1 MAKKSSSIAGLSE
14 LASLSAL
21 VSEGHGDKELDAIDI
36 EDIYSKAQP
45 RTVFEKLDELAES
58 LKSTGQQQPIV
69 VNPDG
74 KGRYVIEQG
83 ERRWRA
89 AKIAGLET
97 LLCIITDK
105 AETDE
110 ERVIRQLTEN
120 IQRDEMTLW
129 DLSQAIGQLIDGGLT
144 VRKLAAKLGKKESY
158 ISLLNS
164 AAKVKEPLAALV
176 KAQRIQDPVALK
188 KLQKL
193 LEEHSAEVLPVVE
206 RWLAET
212 GADTDSEHDVPAIS
226 RRQVESLARSITD
239 GEEITPSETTAA
251 VGTSIPSIRDASIKD
266 IVTSVTHQVTDESLM
281 SESHLDSNADEARED
296 YGNSDETEY
305 GDKELCSA
313 EPSELDADIKETSDE
328 NQSDTVQDTRLA
340 PVFRLLGLLDRG
352 GMNRLQ
358 LAEAL
363 HCQPQVI
370 GRQVA
375 FLRTNFAMSI
385 SGSPKKGYTVRDW
398 GILNRNRFLEMWS
411 AENG

>member
-1 MAKKSSSIAGLSE
+1 MAKKSSSSIAGLSE

-129 DLSQAIGQLIDGGLT
+129 DLSQAVGQLIDEGLT

-176 KAQRIQDPVALK
+176 KAQRFQDPVALK

-251 VGTSIPSIRDASIKD
+251 AGTSIRDASIKD
-266 IVTSVTHQVTDESLM
+266 IETSVTYQVTDESLM
-281 SESHLDSNADEARED
+281 SESHLDSNADAARED
-296 YGNSDETEY
+296 DGNSDETEY

-313 EPSELDADIKETSDE
+313 ESSELDAGVEETSDG
-328 NQSDTVQDTRLA
+328 NQSDIAQDARLA